1 MSTDFEDQLRK
12 ALARVDPE
20 EGFAER
26 VLARLDAAP
35 PARLGRWWPERFRA
49 LRAALSQRWLPRRFR
64 ELAAALSQRL
74 SSPARARALP
84 VALAASA
91 LLGTVLI
98 YGWHVDRERRGL
110 EARRQLIQALHITG
124 EKLDVAYR
132 GVMREPSQP
141 APSGDSGA

>member
-1 MSTDFEDQLRK
+1 MSTDFEDRLRK
-12 ALARVDPE
+12 ALPPVDPA

-26 VLARLDAAP
+26 VLARLEATP
-35 PARLGRWWPERFRA
+35 VARSRRGLPERFRG
-49 LRAALSQRWLPRRFR
+49 LPAALLWRSLPERF
-64 ELAAALSQRL
+64 
-74 SSPARARALP
+74 RALP

-98 YGWHVDRERRGL
+98 YGWHADRERRGL

-132 GVMREPSQP
+132 GVMRESPP
-141 APSGDSGA
+141 AAGDSGA

>member
-12 ALARVDPE
+12 ALQPLDPE

-26 VLARLDAAP
+26 VLARLDATPAP
-35 PARLGRWWPERFRA
+35 RSRRGLPARWGGLTAQRALTARFRG
-49 LRAALSQRWLPRRFR
+49 LVAALSRRLPSPDGFR
-64 ELAAALSQRL
+64 G
-74 SSPARARALP
+74 LP

-91 LLGTVLI
+91 LLATVLI
-98 YGWHVDRERRGL
+98 YGWHADRERRGL

-132 GVMREPSQP
+132 GVMRESSPP